1 MTMKKRPAAA
11 PRIERVSLRL
21 YVAGRLLN
29 SVRARENLRQLCD
42 RHLISLDDLEVVDVL
57 SEPRR
62 AVADEVLVTP
72 TLIRLVP
79 APRIRVIGDLSDPAT
94 VLAALGVE
102 AVPP

>member
-1 MTMKKRPAAA
+1 MKRRAGTA
-11 PRIERVSLRL
+11 PRIERVRLRL

-29 SVRARENLRQLCD
+29 SVRAKENLRQLCE

-79 APRIRVIGDLSDPAT
+79 APRIRLIGDLSDPAT

-102 AVPP
+102 AAPL